1 MTVRGDRQ
9 NVQVIDTLFGSA
21 DLRALQ
27 GDVYFIETKDM
38 KRDLRMEY
46 RAAQGDFCL
55 TQRGSTTVTEDP
67 VWSGNAGAA
76 WTNCDI
82 RVAPWWQA
90 RTIAHYDN
98 NKDGFIEKTEFSEQL
113 GALPKCCGGACPY
126 RSFCAKYE
134 FLLFP
139 TTTSENATSN
149 SFSGR
154 SSILTDSVFLSRLV
168 ALEDYTL
175 VPLCMRIITAK
186 NDVSPSGNTIYARL
200 ISNRGGIHVHR
211 ELDGTYEATDATTTA
226 SGTKFVERNGTDI
239 LVDPQGYSY
248 YFPADRVPG
257 LKMSSPDADDILGE
271 VRDVYG
277 PRDATEDVFVTID
290 VHSTPG
296 VRASRWVYT
305 TRPIFLYLQ
314 PALIEFLSAGLL
326 NPTLKHYVI
335 TMRNDTCA
343 YPLVKPVLNP
353 SADQQAFTP
362 QLPEDHSAVASALM
376 TSLVPRFQLQM
387 RGLLVQVGDQ
397 HRPRPE
403 TVDLMLWTQNTAGA
417 LLATPLQ
424 TGNDENTEAAV
435 WLSLLMALLLAF
447 MATGL
452 IVMYLRAML
461 KANYET
467 AVIRR
472 KLLAVK
478 AEALAK
484 KENEAVEAQLA
495 GTATAEQ
502 SNPVLAVDDSDP
514 KGQAARETAPASA
527 DKQADGTQ
535 APASNEQ
542 KVAPDSKVSPRGA
555 VVPLVEAPEG
565 SPVSQK
571 APLAPPSSGRSQGTN
586 ASQEA
591 ADAADVAAAVEAN
604 DQGELDAS
612 AEKPNFN
619 PFETPMEIVDL
630 LFLVPIKR
638 YLLNSVSK
646 FVNERCVVHVAPL
659 ADDDEEE
666 AAAAAQKEKEHSTG
680 KVAPGAG
687 TEDALVA
694 TSMDQSEGVAK
705 GARMGGIHVKDM
717 NGNWVQ
723 AGLLPAVLKAE
734 FMERYSQYCY
744 LNNLAEQS
752 NFDLIR
758 QRLIEDFNLRVRSVP
773 EETLRGITWK
783 DGTAPTTDSFTV
795 RTDVMT
801 RLAGMLGTK
810 AANARENVQSRASS
824 VVSDEENSVQQ
835 VESGLQ
841 NVAAAFGKP
850 GTASAA
856 MAGGDAAASR
866 PATAPGAGPTVV
878 VADPTDE
885 EPEREW
891 DDDDAFLLDSFLK
904 KYCDITRKYTD
915 DALYFAN
922 TSIVREGDDGTR
934 FRENVDGFYPAFAN
948 YCEKVHKMEPATESE
963 TIALLR
969 ELHGVQHE
977 RKRVTRVLGLTF
989 IDFSAADTDE
999 RHQAR
1004 LTASWYAMEALTVFV
1019 HMAFLLLPP
1028 LLVMLYAMGMQYTH
1042 GLTMA
1047 GLGDDP
1053 LSPYDFNQFPP
1064 NLEGKS
1070 LVFVVELLMYF
1081 VAVYSGLAIIRLI
1094 FRYLSLPAGLLRK
1107 FIRRSFAWVLVA
1119 VTFAF
1124 LTWAG
1129 LVFTWFI
1136 LAAALDPVRFLPYA
1150 GGIVASVAVLAVT
1163 WSKLKAAA
1171 GILRKRMLVSFKNH
1185 MNKAV
1190 MAAKKAME
1198 QVEKFERQKEVG
1210 MIRKKNKTGAAAA
1223 SKGASDA
1230 KEGKGGSQE
1239 YSIEDVF
1246 SLINADGDAVIS
1258 ADEFDDLFDKLQ
1270 LNVSKQKRSQM
1281 FAYCDRDGSGFV
1293 DAAEFTDAWAYL
1305 EEQIINETLDDLGVS
1320 NTAIIAAV
1328 IYLAVCLAVLLSFLF
1343 LAIAAWENSSGFEA
1357 VIQTLLVSGSAGLTS
1372 FARSQSKGESADEN
1386 ELQAIID
1393 GVVESDEQK
1402 PV

>member
-1 MTVRGDRQ
+1 MDRAVVDGSLTVRGDRQ
-9 NVQVIDTLFGSA
+9 NVVVVDSVFGSA

-82 RVAPWWQA
+82 KVAPWWQA

-98 NKDGFIEKTEFSEQL
+98 NKDGFIEKTEFSERL

-126 RSFCAKYE
+126 RSFCGKYE

-139 TTTSENATSN
+139 TTTSENVTTN
-149 SFSGR
+149 DFSGR
-154 SSILTDSVFLSRLV
+154 SSILTDNVFLSRLV

-186 NDVSPSGNTIYARL
+186 NDVTPASSTVYARL

-211 ELDGTYEATDATTTA
+211 ELDGTYEATDANTVA
-226 SGTKFVERNGTDI
+226 VGTKFVERNGTDI
-239 LVDPQGYSY
+239 LVDPLGYSY
-248 YFPADRVPG
+248 YFPDDRVPG
-257 LKMSSPDADDILGE
+257 LKMSAPDADDILGE
-271 VRDVYG
+271 IRDVYG
-277 PRDATEDVFVTID
+277 PRDSADDVFVTID

-314 PALIEFLSAGLL
+314 PALIEFLSGGLL
-326 NPTLKHYVI
+326 NPILKHYVI

-343 YPLVKPVLNP
+343 YPLVTPVRNP
-353 SADQQAFTP
+353 TSEQAAFLP
-362 QLPEDHSAVASALM
+362 QLPEDHSAVASSLFTA
-376 TSLVPRFQLQM
+376 LVPRFQLQM

-403 TVDLMLWTQNTAGA
+403 SVDLMLWTQNTAGA
-417 LLATPLQ
+417 LLGTPLR
-424 TGNDENTEAAV
+424 TGNDSNTEAAV
-435 WLSLLMALLLAF
+435 WLSLVMALLLAF
-447 MATGL
+447 MTTGL
-452 IVMYLRAML
+452 IVVYLRAML
-461 KANYET
+461 KSNYEA

-478 AEALAK
+478 AEALAQ
-484 KENEAVEAQLA
+484 KENDATAAQLA
-495 GTATAEQ
+495 GGAGGGQ
-502 SNPVLAVDDSDP
+502 PNPVLAVDDSDP
-514 KGQAARETAPASA
+514 KGQAGGGVQSATDAAPSA
-527 DKQADGTQ
+527 AAAAAKPRTLSSAAELKAG
-535 APASNEQ
+535 
-542 KVAPDSKVSPRGA
+542 PDSKVVPSGA
-555 VVPLVEAPEG
+555 VVPLAQAPPA
-565 SPVSQK
+565 SPSSGK
-571 APLAPPSSGRSQGTN
+571 TPLAPPSSARS
-586 ASQEA
+586 AEA
-591 ADAADVAAAVEAN
+591 DLDEADAADMAAAVEAS

-612 AEKPNFN
+612 AEKPSFN
-619 PFETPMEIVDL
+619 PFETPLEIVDL

-638 YLLNSVSK
+638 YLLNSVFK
-646 FVNERCVVHVAPL
+646 FVNERCVVHVAPVD
-659 ADDDEEE
+659 DDDEEE
-666 AAAAAQKEKEHSTG
+666 AAAAAQKEREQNTG
-680 KVAPGAG
+680 KVAPGSG
-687 TEDALVA
+687 TEDSVVA
-694 TSMDQSEGVAK
+694 TSMDQSEGVSK
-705 GARMGGIHVKDM
+705 GARMGGIHVKDV

-734 FMERYSQYCY
+734 FMERYSRYCY
-744 LNNLAEQS
+744 LNNLAEQN

-773 EETLRGITWK
+773 EETLRGLAWK
-783 DGTAPTTDSFTV
+783 DGKAPTTDSFSV
-795 RTDVMT
+795 RTDVMA
-801 RLAGMLGTK
+801 RLAGMLGSK
-810 AANARENVQSRASS
+810 AAEARDNVASRASAASS
-824 VVSDEENSVQQ
+824 VVTDEEGGVQE
-835 VESGLQ
+835 VEPGLQ
-841 NVAAAFGKP
+841 SVAAALGRRQP
-850 GTASAA
+850 PTSGAA
-856 MAGGDAAASR
+856 GRA
-866 PATAPGAGPTVV
+866 
-878 VADPTDE
+878 ADPGPGDGTPAKE
-885 EPEREW
+885 Y
-891 DDDDAFLLDSFLK
+891 DDDDAFLLDAFLK
-904 KYCDITRKYTD
+904 KYCNVTRKYTD
-915 DALYFAN
+915 DALYFSN
-922 TSIVREGDDGTR
+922 TSIVREAEDGTR
-934 FRENVDGFYPAFAN
+934 VRENVGGFYPAFASF
-948 YCEKVHKMEPATESE
+948 CEKVHKMEPATKGE
-963 TIALLR
+963 TTALLR
-969 ELHGVQHE
+969 DLHGVQHE
-977 RKRVTRVLGLTF
+977 RKRVTRVLGVTF
-989 IDFSAADTDE
+989 IDFAASGTDA
-999 RHQAR
+999 RHKAR
-1004 LTASWYAMEALTVFV
+1004 LTASWYAMEALTVFM

-1047 GLGDDP
+1047 GLGDNP

-1064 NLEGKS
+1064 QLKGKS
-1070 LVFVVELLMYF
+1070 LVFVVELLLYF
-1081 VAVYSGLAIIRLI
+1081 VGVYSGLALLRLV
-1094 FRYLSLPAGLLRK
+1094 FRYLSLPAGVLRK
-1107 FIRRSFAWVLVA
+1107 FVRRSFAWVLVA

-1190 MAAKKAME
+1190 LAAKKAME
-1198 QVEKFERQKEVG
+1198 QMEKFERQKEVG
-1210 MIRKKNKTGAAAA
+1210 MIRKKTSTGAAAA
-1223 SKGASDA
+1223 SKGAADA
-1230 KEGKGGSQE
+1230 EGGGSSQE
-1239 YSIEDVF
+1239 FSIEDVF
-1246 SLINADGDAVIS
+1246 SLINSDGDAVIS
-1258 ADEFDDLFDKLQ
+1258 ADEFNDLFDKLQ

-1320 NTAIIAAV
+1320 NTAIIGAV
-1328 IYLAVCLAVLLSFLF
+1328 VYLAVCLAVLLSFLF

-1372 FARSQSKGESADEN
+1372 FARNQSKGESADEN

-1393 GVVESDEQK
+1393 GVVESEDKKSE
-1402 PV
+1402 